1 MSDRPIAIR
10 ISKDVE
16 RKLMREGKAQ
26 RLSLSDIVRRILLR
40 HYGLL
45 GGKGG

>member
-10 ISKDVE
+10 IPKDVE
-16 RKLMREGKAQ
+16 RKLLREVKAE
-26 RLSLSDIVRRILLR
+26 RLSMSDIVRRILLR

-45 GGKGG
+45 GEKGA